1 MKRIIGSIVVLAMLL
16 LSGACTCFTE
26 QKATAESFTVNN
38 VYGSH
43 MVLQRHKPIQIV
55 GTAEA
60 GKSVK
65 VSIGENSAVAV
76 AGKDKVWKAVLP
88 EMEAGGPYTV
98 VVSGAENSKDIVFND
113 VLIGEVWFCS
123 GQSNM
128 QMPVV
133 GGRFWCSKNGKQ
145 EAAAANFPQIRIF
158 QVNRVVSPA
167 MEKDVI
173 TSSTNWEVCSP
184 KTIGKFSAC
193 GFYFGRELYKYLNVP
208 IGLVNSSWGGTRIEP
223 WISKDAYTVNNR
235 TKELSRIKNAYED
248 IYVKKIETNL
258 RKWVSNFYK
267 TYRKESAAAAK
278 WQNPNFDVSKWQ
290 ETALPACNIKDAGV
304 FWFRRD
310 VDIPAEWAGKKLTL
324 ELGVIDEFDK
334 AFFNGRTIGATTVW
348 TRNYTTLKRV
358 YTVSGKYV
366 KAGKNTIAV
375 RVSNI
380 TGKGGFKS
388 PEMKLVLSR
397 NEKISLNGKWL
408 TKCEFIADSKKTG
421 TCPTS
426 AQNSY
431 HSSQFPS
438 TLYNSMVKPWIV
450 YPMRGFIWYQGCSNT
465 GHYRDYMNLHPMLI
479 KDWRKQ
485 WNDDSMPFIFAQL
498 AAYERHTP
506 IKRLTEKYLKNLPSR
521 ESYYANLREVQAAT
535 LKLPL
540 TGMGVAID
548 IGDHSDI
555 HPANKQDLAYRMA
568 QEAKRLVYDYKGVTS
583 GPMYKSMKIEGNKI
597 RISFSGIGKGL
608 IQKGNKLNCFAI
620 AAKDGK
626 FVWANAK
633 IDGDTVLVWAD
644 SVKEPAKVRYAWA
657 GYPID
662 PNLYNKEGFP
672 AVPFR
677 TDRPDY
683 LLK

>member
-1 MKRIIGSIVVLAMLL
+1 MKRILTAFIVVVTVLVLCGCA
-16 LSGACTCFTE
+16 
-26 QKATAESFTVNN
+26 KKPTAETFSVNN
-38 VYGSH
+38 VYGDH
-43 MVLQRHKPIQIV
+43 MVLQRQKPIKIV
-55 GTAEA
+55 GTADA

-65 VSIGENSAVAV
+65 VTIGDNSVVAA
-76 AGKDKVWKAVLP
+76 AGKDNVWTAVLP
-88 EMEAGGPYTV
+88 AMEAGGPYTV
-98 VVSGAENSKDIVFND
+98 TVSGAENSKNIVFKD

-167 MEKDVI
+167 MEQDKI
-173 TSSTNWEVCSP
+173 NSKTNWEICTP
-184 KTIGKFSAC
+184 QTIGKFSAC
-193 GFYFGRELYKYLNVP
+193 GFYFGRELHKYLNVP

-223 WISKDAYTVNNR
+223 WISRDAYETNNR
-235 TKELSRIKNAYED
+235 QKELNSIKNAYED
-248 IYVKKIETNL
+248 IYVKKIETK
-258 RKWVSNFYK
+258 RTKWVSNFYR
-267 TYRKESAAAAK
+267 THRTQTAAAAK
-278 WQNPNFDVSKWQ
+278 WRTPKFDVSEWKQ
-290 ETALPACNIKDAGV
+290 TDLPARNIKAPGV

-310 VDIPAEWAGKKLTL
+310 IEIPADWAGKKLVL
-324 ELGVIDEFDK
+324 DLGVIDEFDE
-334 AFFNGRTIGATTVW
+334 AFFNGHKVGTTTIW
-348 TRNYTTLKRV
+348 TRNYAIRKRV
-358 YTVSGKYV
+358 YNINGRFV

-375 RVSNI
+375 RVSNVH
-380 TGKGGFKS
+380 GVGGFKS
-388 PEMKLVLSR
+388 RALELRLSKDA
-397 NEKISLNGKWL
+397 KISLNGKWF
-408 TKCEFIADSKKTG
+408 TKCEFAADPKKIG
-421 TCPTS
+421 QWPSS
-426 AQNSY
+426 AQNAY
-431 HSSQFPS
+431 HASQFPA

-465 GHYRDYMNLHPMLI
+465 GQFRDYMNLHPMLI
-479 KDWRKQ
+479 KDWRSK
-485 WNDDSMPFIFAQL
+485 WNDESMPFIFAQL

-506 IKRLTEKYLKNLPSR
+506 KKRLSDEYLRKLPPR
-521 ESYYANLREVQAAT
+521 ESNYANLREVQAAT
-535 LKLPL
+535 LKVPL

-568 QEAKRLVYDYKGVTS
+568 QEAKRLVYGYKGVTS

-597 RISFSGIGKGL
+597 RISFSSIGKGL
-608 IQKGNKLNCFAI
+608 MQKGDKLNCFAI

-677 TDRPDY
+677 TDQPDY